1 MSAVTGN
8 VGRNSATQA
17 YYQNL
22 NAKHGGKSGAS
33 SGGSAAAV
41 ADQYTAGAQAQG
53 KTEGAGYTKE
63 AALKKAQS
71 LADAHYASMRGMVD
85 SLIGG
90 SSGPQGQ
97 AFWATAANGG
107 RSGSV
112 NIEDFEVSDA
122 TRTKAQELVGED
134 GYFGVK
140 KTTDRIMEFAKALA
154 GSGAS
159 EKDIENLRKG
169 VQAGFDAV
177 SKMYGG
183 FDKLPQVSKD
193 TYKSVMTEVDD
204 WTSGAKL
211 AGAGA

>member
-1 MSAVTGN
+1 MSSTTGN
-8 VGRNSATQA
+8 VNGSGATQA

-22 NAKHGGKSGAS
+22 NAKRGVGKHGTSGA
-33 SGGSAAAV
+33 AATVV
-41 ADQYTAGAQAQG
+41 ADQYTAGVKAEE
-53 KTEGAGYTKE
+53 KTESAIYSKE
-63 AALKKAQS
+63 VALHKARNM
-71 LADAHYASMRGMVD
+71 AEAHYASMRNMVE

-90 SSGPQGQ
+90 TSGPQGQ
-97 AFWATAANGG
+97 AFWAMAANGG
-107 RSGSV
+107 S
-112 NIEDFEVSDA
+112 NDFGGIDISDFQVSDA
-122 TRTKAQELVGED
+122 TRAKAQELVGED

-159 EKDIENLRKG
+159 ENTINNLKKG

-193 TYKSVMTEVDD
+193 TYDSVMKEFDS
-204 WTSGAKL
+204 WTSGTKL
-211 AGAGA
+211 DS